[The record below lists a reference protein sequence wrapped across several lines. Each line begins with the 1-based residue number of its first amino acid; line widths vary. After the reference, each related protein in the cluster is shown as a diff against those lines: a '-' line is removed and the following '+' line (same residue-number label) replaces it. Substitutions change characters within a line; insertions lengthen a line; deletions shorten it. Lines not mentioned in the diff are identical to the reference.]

1 MVNKFNVAVEERDV
15 ASYRQEAIAMMVKFA
30 GPTTALLYDE
40 DAITNVASAIAKAE
54 YNFDPSR
61 GVKRTTLRITYGKH
75 QVWNEL
81 RQAAKRR
88 EKTVSID
95 APRGGF
101 KSMGEKS
108 DGMDVEDYRSDMS
121 KEMEEDEEREKRRS
135 MARRMIEC
143 HALTDLQREYLYLK
157 YVKDIGVKEIS
168 VRKKCTKQAV
178 AQVIGLAIKRLRG
191 MYFEDNLSR

>member
-1 MVNKFNVAVEERDV
+1 
-15 ASYRQEAIAMMVKFA
+15 
-30 GPTTALLYDE
+30 
-40 DAITNVASAIAKAE
+40 
-54 YNFDPSR
+54 
-61 GVKRTTLRITYGKH
+61 
-75 QVWNEL
+75 
-81 RQAAKRR
+81 
-88 EKTVSID
+88 
-95 APRGGF
+95 
-101 KSMGEKS
+101 
-108 DGMDVEDYRSDMS
+108 MDVEDYRSDMS

-191 MYFEDNLSR
+191 MYFCLPPALRPKDRVLVCSLFPLIPGLKKI

>member
-1 MVNKFNVAVEERDV
+1 MVNKFNVPVEERDV
-15 ASYRQEAIAMMVKFA
+15 TSYRQEAIAMMVRFA

-54 YNFDPSR
+54 HNFDPSR
-61 GVKRTTLRITYGKH
+61 GFKRTTVRITYGKY
-75 QVWNEL
+75 QVWKEL
-81 RQAAKRR
+81 KLAAKRR
-88 EKTVSID
+88 EKTISID

-108 DGMDVEDYRSDMS
+108 NGMDVEDYRSDMS
-121 KEMEEDEEREKRRS
+121 KKLEEDEEREKRRS
-135 MARRMIEC
+135 MARKMIEC
-143 HALTDLQREYLYLK
+143 HALTNLQKEYLYLK

-178 AQVIGLAIKRLRG
+178 SQVIGLAIERLRG
-191 MYFEDNLSR
+191 MYFEDSLSR